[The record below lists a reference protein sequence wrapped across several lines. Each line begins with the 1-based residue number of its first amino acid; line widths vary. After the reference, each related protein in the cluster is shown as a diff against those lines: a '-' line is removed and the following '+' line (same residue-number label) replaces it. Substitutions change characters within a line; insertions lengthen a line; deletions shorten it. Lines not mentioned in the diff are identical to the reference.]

1 RELMIA
7 AALSGWAVLTVPLSY
22 WPGGSLNL
30 LSDEYLKSVVILWL
44 LANVVTTPQRLRFVA
59 VSLTMCSIPLA
70 TTAVKDFLSG
80 NFGVGGNDRIAGYQ
94 NGIGNPNDMA
104 LMLNLITPLSI
115 AIFLSTS
122 RPWVR
127 VLCVVVIGL
136 NVLGVIVTFSRAGF
150 LGLTTIAGLY
160 FVKLA
165 R

>member
-1 RELMIA
+1 LWDRWRHRQPLLNLNRELMIA

-122 RPWVR
+122 RPWVPR
-127 VLCVVVIGL
+127 VV
-136 NVLGVIVTFSRAGF
+136 
-150 LGLTTIAGLY
+150 
-160 FVKLA
+160 
-165 R
+165 